1 MFGEAQMTTKPPRRV
16 PDEVAATPGE
26 IAAAI
31 EALTPGD
38 WARLK
43 RSADYRIWKL
53 GPEKADSRTADDLI
67 QTALTDLLVD
77 TRRWNKSKVGLIR
90 LLTEAMRSISSNWAR
105 SYKEAETAV
114 LEADLRREDEEG
126 DIFSPLDNLQEPGP
140 NPEQRL
146 RDKQTL
152 ELIDDLFK
160 DDEKAQ
166 MVLTAWQ
173 EGYDPPGV
181 REFWGLSQNEYNAIV
196 RKIRRR
202 LGAAA
207 LTADHDR
214 GGN

>member
-1 MFGEAQMTTKPPRRV
+1 MFVEAQMTTKSPRRV

-31 EALTPGD
+31 EALTLGD

-43 RSADYRIWKL
+43 RF
-53 GPEKADSRTADDLI
+53 ADSRIWRLGRKADTKTGDDLI
-67 QTALTDLLVD
+67 QTALADLLED
-77 TRRWNKSKVGLIR
+77 TRRWNKSKVGFIG
-90 LLTEAMRSISSNWAR
+90 LLTGAMKSISSNWAR

-114 LEADLRREDEEG
+114 LEADLRRENEEG
-126 DIFSPLDNLQEPGP
+126 EIFSPLDNIQEQAP
-140 NPEQRL
+140 NPAKRL

-152 ELIDDLFK
+152 DLIEDLFK

-173 EGYDPPGV
+173 EGYDPAGV
-181 REFWGLSQNEYNAIV
+181 RDLWTLSQNEYNAIV
-196 RKIRRR
+196 RKIRRH
-202 LGAAA
+202 LDAAGV
-207 LTADHDR
+207 TADHDT

>member
-1 MFGEAQMTTKPPRRV
+1 MFREAQMTTKSLRRL
-16 PDEVAATPGE
+16 PDKVAATPAE

-31 EALTPGD
+31 EALTLGD

-43 RSADYRIWKL
+43 RFADSRIWKL
-53 GPEKADSRTADDLI
+53 GPKKADSRTADDLI
-67 QTALTDLLVD
+67 QTALTDLMAD
-77 TRRWNKSKVGLIR
+77 TRRWNNSKVGFIG
-90 LLTEAMRSISSNWAR
+90 LLTGAMRSISSNWAR

-114 LEADLRREDEEG
+114 LEADLRRENEEG
-126 DIFSPLDNLQEPGP
+126 EIFSPLDNLQEPGP
-140 NPEQRL
+140 SPDQRL

-173 EGYDPPGV
+173 EGYDPPSV
-181 REFWGLSQNEYNAIV
+181 RELWSLSQNEHNAIV

-202 LGAAA
+202 LGTAA

>member
-1 MFGEAQMTTKPPRRV
+1 MTTKPSRRV

-43 RSADYRIWKL
+43 RFADPRIWRL
-53 GPEKADSRTADDLI
+53 GPKADSRTGDDLI
-67 QTALTDLLVD
+67 QTALTDLLAD

-114 LEADLRREDEEG
+114 LEADLRRENEEG
-126 DIFSPLDNLQEPGP
+126 EIFNPLDNFQEQSP
-140 NPEQRL
+140 NPEQWL

-181 REFWGLSQNEYNAIV
+181 RELWSLSQNEYNAIV

>member
-1 MFGEAQMTTKPPRRV
+1 MFREAHMTTKPPRRV
-16 PDEVAATPGE
+16 PDEVAATPRE

-31 EALTPGD
+31 EARTPGD

-43 RSADYRIWKL
+43 RSADYRIWRL
-53 GPEKADSRTADDLI
+53 GPKADSRTGDDLI
-67 QTALTDLLVD
+67 QTALTDLLAD
-77 TRRWNKSKVGLIR
+77 TRRWNKSKVGFIG
-90 LLTEAMRSISSNWAR
+90 LLTGAMKSISSNWAR

-114 LEADLRREDEEG
+114 LEADLRRENEEG
-126 DIFSPLDNLQEPGP
+126 KIFSPLDNLQEPGP
-140 NPEQRL
+140 NPDQRL

-181 REFWGLSQNEYNAIV
+181 RELWSLSQNEYNAIV
-196 RKIRRR
+196 RKIHRR
-202 LGAAA
+202 LGTAA

-214 GGN
+214 GRN